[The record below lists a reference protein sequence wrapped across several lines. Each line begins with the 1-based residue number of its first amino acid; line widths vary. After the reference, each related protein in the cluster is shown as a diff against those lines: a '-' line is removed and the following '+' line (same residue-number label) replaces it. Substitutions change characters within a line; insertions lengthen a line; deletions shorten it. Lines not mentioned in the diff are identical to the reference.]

1 MIKLMG
7 EPKPF
12 PRDAAQ
18 QTFGVPVD
26 TASTSNEAANEF
38 GTILGKDIV
47 MWRSGEHVN
56 IAII

>member
-1 MIKLMG
+1 MTKLMG
-7 EPKPF
+7 KPKPF
-12 PRDAAQ
+12 PRNVAQ
-18 QTFGVPVD
+18 KTFGVPVD
-26 TASTSNEAANEF
+26 TASTNNEAANEF